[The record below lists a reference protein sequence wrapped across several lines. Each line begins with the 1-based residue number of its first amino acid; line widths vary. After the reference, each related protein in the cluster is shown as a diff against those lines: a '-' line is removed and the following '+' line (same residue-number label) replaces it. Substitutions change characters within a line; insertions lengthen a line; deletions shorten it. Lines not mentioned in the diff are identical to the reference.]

1 MSEEKQAAHI
11 DSLLNE
17 SDRRKRLIENIQNAY
32 ENYCR
37 SLTDSDFMALVN
49 FLDEFCI
56 SWIRKNLWRSGC
68 FSEDNEQTVLQ
79 DARMAVWESI
89 KKEKTA
95 SNFAFYAF
103 GIYQKKTLD
112 MIRKFSKKRA
122 KIDYVSFEEPIG
134 DGNQTIAD
142 TLADKQSDYSEVED
156 KRKLYTE
163 VFHLY
168 CVSFMNSN
176 AFPPRCLA
184 LYYARVLPHLLEEI
198 PESKAT
204 SAKWAFERMG
214 MHSVGTLTIDSEKTL
229 QKDINADLVWGAS
242 YLQQLDDEI
251 NIMGKVSILKNLI
264 YTSVYDKGKIEDWA
278 DYMHKVTLRE
288 ASKLISSNRDLLD
301 LVKSYVSSETILQK
315 FLSIKE
321 GNSR

>member
-1 MSEEKQAAHI
+1 MAEERQSAHI

-17 SDRRKRLIENIQNAY
+17 SDKRKRLIECIQNAY

-37 SLTDSDFMALVN
+37 SLADSDFTVLVN
-49 FLDEFCI
+49 FLDEFCL
-56 SWIRKNLWRSGC
+56 SWVRKNLWRSGC
-68 FSEDNEQTVLQ
+68 FSEDNEQTIVQ
-79 DARMAVWESI
+79 DARMAVWKSI

-112 MIRKFSKKRA
+112 MIRKVSRKRA
-122 KIDYVSFEEPIG
+122 KIDFVSIDEPIG

-142 TLADKQSDYSEVED
+142 TLADKPTNYGEEED
-156 KRKLYTE
+156 KRKVYTE

-168 CVSFMNSN
+168 CVSFMNSK

-198 PESKAT
+198 PDSKAT

-214 MHSVGTLTIDSEKTL
+214 VNSVRTLTTDSEKTL
-229 QKDINADLVWGAS
+229 QKDISADLVWGAS

-251 NIMGKVSILKNLI
+251 NVVGKATTLKNLI

-278 DYMHKVTLRE
+278 DYMHTATLKE

-301 LVKSYVSSETILQK
+301 LIKSYVSSERILQN
-315 FLSIKE
+315 FLNVRE